1 MKRLAFAL
9 LLAASAL
16 RSFALTATVDGL
28 TWTYTV
34 SNGQASVGGGSNS
47 STAVPTTTTG
57 AISIPATLG
66 GYTVTSIGDWA
77 FANCKELTEITIPA
91 TVTSIGDYAFAGCRG
106 ITELTIPDNV
116 TSIGDYAFYYCLEL
130 ISISIPDSVTS
141 IGEYVFQNC
150 SKLSSAIVGNGVKDI
165 GTGLFYLSGLTS
177 VTLGN
182 SVTNIGNIAF
192 ASCGL
197 TSITIPN
204 GVTRIGDTAFAGCTK
219 LTSITIPDGVT
230 SIDEYAFQCTGLSA
244 IEIPASVTSIGN
256 WAFSQC
262 SKLATIFIPESLAS
276 QADSWG
282 LPSGCRIVEGLDV
295 TVETV
300 RVPKAWIYERAPAA
314 LAAANDDWATAA
326 RATAANGANQVWECY
341 VAGLDPTNATSRF
354 LATLSFD
361 GNGAPSVGWTPDLG
375 AERIYAVE
383 GRATLTNAWGAVGDG
398 SRFFRVRVAM
408 PGGFGNAT
416 IAFDSAGGSAVAPIT
431 AAVGSA
437 VVAPAAPT
445 KTGYAFAGWS
455 PDFPATMPFGG
466 ATLTAQWTP
475 ISYAV
480 KFNAN
485 GGDGSM
491 ANQSFVYG
499 TAQALASNA
508 FTRARYAFAGW
519 ATSVSGAAVYANGQ
533 SVQNLSTTA
542 GDLVNLYAVWEPA
555 VDKVYWASIPWSQ
568 AGQEDLEN
576 VRPSSEQIKQMDSQ
590 NLTEESLAAGIQLV
604 FTKPVIDGQS
614 YIYWLFV
621 AVPQSWGSK
630 IAWSAAGVAV
640 EVPQPVTREID
651 GIQYNT
657 YIFSGGNN
665 NPYYSSQM
673 NLLLKNK

>member
-34 SNGQASVGGGSNS
+34 SNGKASVGGGSSS

-66 GYTVTSIGDWA
+66 GYPVTSIGDWA
-77 FANCKELTEITIPA
+77 FVGCTELTEITIPA
-91 TVTSIGDYAFAGCRG
+91 TVTSIGDYAFGGCWRLSS
-106 ITELTIPDNV
+106 ITIPNGV
-116 TSIGDYAFYYCLEL
+116 TSIGDYAFAYCYDLPEVT
-130 ISISIPDSVTS
+130 IPDRVTS
-141 IGEYVFQNC
+141 IGEYTFQNC

-165 GTGLFYLSGLTS
+165 GTGLFYLSALKS

-182 SVTNIGNIAF
+182 NVTNIGNLAF

-204 GVTRIGDTAFAGCTK
+204 GVTSIGDNAFSQCAF
-219 LTSITIPDGVT
+219 TSITIPNGVT
-230 SIDEYAFQCTGLSA
+230 SIGEYAFQLCTDLSA
-244 IEIPASVTSIGN
+244 IEIPASVMSVGN
-256 WAFSQC
+256 GAFFQC
-262 SKLATIFIPESLAS
+262 FNLETIFIPESLAS
-276 QADSWG
+276 QTDSWG
-282 LPSGCRIVEGLDV
+282 LPSGCRIVEGLSV

-314 LAAANDDWATAA
+314 LAAANDDWAAA
-326 RATAANGANQVWECY
+326 ALSTAANGANKVWECY

-361 GNGAPSVGWTPDLG
+361 GSDAPSVGWTPDLG
-375 AERIYAVE
+375 AERVYAVE

-408 PGGFGNAT
+408 PGEAT
-416 IAFDSAGGSAVAPIT
+416 IAFDSTGGSAVAPIT
-431 AAVGSA
+431 ALVGSA
-437 VVAPAAPT
+437 VAAPAAPT

-455 PDFPATMPFGG
+455 PAFPATMPLGG

-475 ISYAV
+475 IAYAV

-519 ATSVSGAAVYANGQ
+519 ATSASGAAVYANGQ
-533 SVQNLSTTA
+533 SVQNLSATA

-555 VDKVYWASIPWSQ
+555 VDKVYWTSLAYSP
-568 AGQEDLEN
+568 AGLENLEN
-576 VRPSSEQIKQMDSQ
+576 VRPSGEQIKQMDSQ
-590 NLTEESLAAGIQLV
+590 NLTDETLAAGIRME
-604 FTKPVIDGQS
+604 FNMPVINGTA
-614 YIYWLFV
+614 YTYWIFV
-621 AVPQSWGSK
+621 SFPQSWVSK
-630 IAWSAAGVAV
+630 IRWEAAGISLTP
-640 EVPQPVTREID
+640 PQAVTREID
-651 GIQYNT
+651 GVLYNT
-657 YIFSGGNN
+657 YIFSAGNN
-665 NPYYSSQM
+665 DTYQSGPMYIF
-673 NLLLKNK
+673 LKKF

>member
-16 RSFALTATVDGL
+16 QSFALTATVDGL

-34 SNGQASVGGGSNS
+34 SNGLASVGGGSNS

-57 AISIPATLG
+57 AISIPTKLG

-77 FANCKELTEITIPA
+77 FVGCTELTEITIPA
-91 TVTSIGDYAFAGCRG
+91 TVTSIGNYAFGACSG

-116 TSIGDYAFYYCLEL
+116 TSIGDYAFYGC
-130 ISISIPDSVTS
+130 SAMMSV
-141 IGEYVFQNC
+141 
-150 SKLSSAIVGNGVKDI
+150 
-165 GTGLFYLSGLTS
+165 
-177 VTLGN
+177 
-182 SVTNIGNIAF
+182 
-192 ASCGL
+192 
-197 TSITIPN
+197 TIPN
-204 GVTRIGDTAFAGCTK
+204 GVTHIGDYAFGGCSKLVSVTIPTGVTTVGNYVFRACSELRSVSIPNSVEHIGDSAFYGCSHLESITIPNSVTNLGQYSFGFCRM
-219 LTSITIPDGVT
+219 LTSITMPDGLT
-230 SIDEYAFQCTGLSA
+230 SIGSSAFFLCDGLTT
-244 IEIPASVTSIGN
+244 ITIPANVTNVGN
-256 WAFSQC
+256 WAFDEC
-262 SKLATIFIPESLAS
+262 SNLKMIFIPESLAS
-276 QADSWG
+276 QTDSWG

-314 LAAANDDWATAA
+314 LATANDDWAAA
-326 RATAANGANQVWECY
+326 ALSTAANGTNQVWECY

-361 GNGAPSVGWTPDLG
+361 GNGAPSAGWTPDLG
-375 AERIYAVE
+375 AERVYAVE

-408 PGGFGNAT
+408 PGEAT
-416 IAFDSAGGSAVAPIT
+416 IAFDSAGGSAVTPIT
-431 AAVGSA
+431 ALVGSA
-437 VVAPAAPT
+437 VAAPAAPT

-455 PDFPATMPFGG
+455 PAFPSTMPLGG

-475 ISYAV
+475 IAYAV

-519 ATSVSGAAVYANGQ
+519 ATSASGAAVYANGQ
-533 SVQNLSTTA
+533 SVQNLSATA
-542 GDLVNLYAVWEPA
+542 GDLVNLYAVWEPV
-555 VDKVYWASIPWSQ
+555 VDKVYWASLAYSP
-568 AGQEDLEN
+568 AGLEDLEN
-576 VRPSSEQIKQMDSQ
+576 VRPSGEQIKQMDSQ
-590 NLTEESLAAGIQLV
+590 NLTDETLAAGIRME
-604 FTKPVIDGQS
+604 FNMPVINGTA
-614 YIYWLFV
+614 YTFWIFV
-621 AVPQSWGSK
+621 AFPQSWVSG
-630 IAWSAAGVAV
+630 IRWEAAGISVTP
-640 EVPQPVTREID
+640 PQPVTREID
-651 GIQYNT
+651 GVLYNT

-665 NPYYSSQM
+665 YPYESGPMYIF
-673 NLLLKNK
+673 LKK